1 MFFPVPNSKY
11 ARLFETGLSRRKL
24 RSKPENGFTL
34 VELMITIAIIG
45 ILAAIAIPNFIKYRE
60 KSRISHAQSELK
72 SIEMAITD
80 LILDTNLWPTQNI
93 AGDPSA
99 GSESWDL
106 SLPAAGLVSTD
117 GNFPDWAGPYLDS
130 IPIDPWGNNYF
141 FDEDYQLN
149 GRTVTVIGSYGPNGE
164 GPNDY
169 DDDDIVLIIPSN

>member
-11 ARLFETGLSRRKL
+11 ARPIETGLLRRKL
-24 RSKPENGFTL
+24 RSKSENGFTL

-106 SLPAAGLVSTD
+106 SLLAAGLVSTD

-141 FDEDYQLN
+141 FDEDYTIN
-149 GRTVTVIGSYGPNGE
+149 GADHTVIGSFGPNGV
-164 GPNDY
+164 GPNLY
-169 DDDDIVLIIPSN
+169 DADDVIIILNQ